1 MRVRIVNNNVFD
13 HVEKFRGDTVRI
25 PAGGFIEM
33 EREDAVLFKSNFF
46 PPKFNGNGLQTP
58 ESMKMLKLEPIPEK
72 EQAPEIPVEKDLV
85 CQACGF
91 VAKSAAGLKS
101 HIRSNHAHLMV
112 DDEARDKLEEA

>member
-1 MRVRIVNNNVFD
+1 MKVRIVNNNVFD

-58 ESMKMLKLEPIPEK
+58 ESMKMLKLEPIPDK
-72 EQAPEIPVEKDLV
+72 KQAPEIPVDKDLV

-91 VAKSAAGLKS
+91 VAKTPAGLKS
-101 HIRSNHAHLMV
+101 HIRANHASEMI
-112 DDEARDKLEEA
+112 DDDARKEIEEA